1 MTWSGS
7 YPPHNNKRNKEMI
20 DLGAVKD
27 KALYTT
33 KETADILG
41 VTTRSVHN
49 YAINGKLK
57 KIKNGYS
64 RLIYYRG
71 RDIKNF
77 AKTKTSTEDTMV
89 TEIPD
94 INDTDLFS
102 VNQTAELLGVAPRS
116 IETWL
121 RKGHIK
127 CVRRK
132 HNGYRFFTGKEIKR
146 FYTAKR

>member
-1 MTWSGS
+1 
-7 YPPHNNKRNKEMI
+7 MI

-33 KETADILG
+33 VETAEILG
-41 VTTRSVHN
+41 VTTRSVQN
-49 YAINGKLK
+49 YAVNGKLK

-71 RDIKNF
+71 SDIKRF
-77 AKTKTSTEDTMV
+77 ATTKTSTEDTMI
-89 TEIPD
+89 TELPE
-94 INDTDLFS
+94 INDTDQYS
-102 VNQTAELLGVAPRS
+102 VNQAAELLGVAPRS

-127 CVRRK
+127 CSRRK